1 MRNITQLGRLKIW
14 TVALVAAAAST
25 LAFAGPA
32 HATWNDPQV
41 NVSGHLDCGGAQ
53 EATWVWY
60 EATNGERG
68 WAKSDLWTS
77 VNRAVPGA
85 LKLVQVKSYSLS
97 LYNVSKDGT
106 WLTIKVGCK
115 GVLSGQVK
123 EYKTGFGVN
132 RPSFGRSVTRHI
144 CSDAPLGCIW

>member
-1 MRNITQLGRLKIW
+1 MRNVSRLTHLKIW
-14 TVALVAAAAST
+14 TTAVIAAAAGS
-25 LAFAGPA
+25 LVSAAPA

-60 EATNGERG
+60 EADNGERD

-85 LKLVQVKSYSLS
+85 LKLVQIKSYSLS
-97 LYNVSKDGT
+97 LHDVSKDGT
-106 WLTIKVGCK
+106 TLTIKVGCK
-115 GVLSGQVK
+115 GVLSDQVT
-123 EYKTGFGVN
+123 EYQTSFGVN
-132 RPSFGRSVTRHI
+132 RPTFGRGVTRHI